1 MFEPSEFFRF
11 LKKPQYKYIEGK
23 ETSIIP
29 TAFKI
34 YLLTLLFIGLI
45 DLLNTTIL
53 RAFFILPVDKTL
65 EVPEKWKEHLWFYF
79 LLVAI
84 IAPLMEEVIF
94 RLSLIFKPINISLSV
109 STLLSLIINRLSCH
123 LISIISFFLVFILI
137 YKLTTTYKQRM
148 ISFWSKN
155 FNYFFYFLSLLFG
168 LAHMSNYRCTISSQY
183 LLTLILIFPQ
193 LAIGFV
199 LSFTR
204 VYYKKGF
211 IIGII
216 IHCIMNTVG
225 AGIILHGYLN
235 K

>member
-1 MFEPSEFFRF
+1 MFEPSEFFQF
-11 LKKPQYKYIEGK
+11 LKKPQYQFIEAK
-23 ETSIIP
+23 ETSVIP
-29 TAFKI
+29 TAIKI
-34 YLLTLLFIGLI
+34 YLLLLLFLGLI
-45 DLLNTTIL
+45 NSMNIIILNV
-53 RAFFILPVDKTL
+53 FFVLPVDETL
-65 EVPEKWKEHLWFYF
+65 VVSERWKEHLWFFF

-84 IAPLMEEVIF
+84 IAPFLEEVIF
-94 RLSLIFKPINISLSV
+94 RLSLVFKPLNISLSV
-109 STLLSLIINRLSCH
+109 STLVSLIINRLSYH
-123 LISIISFFLVFILI
+123 LISIVSFFLVFILI
-137 YKLTTTYKQRM
+137 YKLATTYKQRM

-155 FNYFFYFLSLLFG
+155 FKFIFYSLSLLFG
-168 LAHMSNYRCTISSQY
+168 LVHMSNYKCTGITQY
-183 LLTLILIFPQ
+183 LLTLILVFPQ
-193 LAIGFV
+193 LGMGFV

>member
-1 MFEPSEFFRF
+1 MFEPSEFFQF
-11 LKKPQYKYIEGK
+11 LKKPQYQFIEAK
-23 ETSIIP
+23 ETSVIP
-29 TAFKI
+29 TAIKI
-34 YLLTLLFIGLI
+34 YLLLLLFLGLI
-45 DLLNTTIL
+45 NSMNIIILNV
-53 RAFFILPVDKTL
+53 FFVLPVDETL
-65 EVPEKWKEHLWFYF
+65 VVSERWKEHLWFFF

-84 IAPLMEEVIF
+84 IAPFLEEVIF
-94 RLSLIFKPINISLSV
+94 RLSLVFKPLNISLSV
-109 STLLSLIINRLSCH
+109 STLVSLIINRLSYH
-123 LISIISFFLVFILI
+123 LISIVSFFLVFILI
-137 YKLTTTYKQRM
+137 YKLATTYKHRM

-155 FNYFFYFLSLLFG
+155 FKFIFYSLSLLFG
-168 LAHMSNYRCTISSQY
+168 LVHMSNYKCTGITQY
-183 LLTLILIFPQ
+183 LLTLILVFPQ
-193 LAIGFV
+193 LGMGFV